1 MKNLLHTYRHEISY
15 THIRHLN
22 KSCANDVTI
31 YVNQILPSTL
41 SFGKSINA
49 AINNSDGKQQTMT
62 GSKTTY
68 YTNGVA
74 FQLHTTNPTVTIL
87 TQNIAKSECGVFSK
101 GLREMLRSFCPN
113 SEPNFIEATAVT
125 I

>member
-1 MKNLLHTYRHEISY
+1 MGMKFVIINLLHIC
-15 THIRHLN
+15 HLN

-41 SFGKSINA
+41 SFGKSINV

-62 GSKTTY
+62 GIKTTY

-74 FQLHTTNPTVTIL
+74 FQLHSTNPTVTIS
-87 TQNIAKSECGVFSK
+87 TQNIAKTECGVF
-101 GLREMLRSFCPN
+101 
-113 SEPNFIEATAVT
+113 
-125 I
+125 